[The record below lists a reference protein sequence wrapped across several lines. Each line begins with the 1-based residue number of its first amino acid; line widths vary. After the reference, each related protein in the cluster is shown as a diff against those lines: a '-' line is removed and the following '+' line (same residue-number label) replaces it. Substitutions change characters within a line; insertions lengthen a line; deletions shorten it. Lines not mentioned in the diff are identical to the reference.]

1 MRSEQLV
8 LSTPVEVVCSEANI
22 RDIDPLLYTVPNKRE
37 NEGGERG
44 GEGVREGVIEHHN
57 HHHPFA

>member
-44 GEGVREGVIEHHN
+44 GGRGGG
-57 HHHPFA
+57 